1 MECKSGYKDNLGQLK
16 KFYDRFITEAQQY
29 ATQKP
34 GYFFVAVFVCEYPFD
49 GQMQYQF
56 EDGNLSTMVKV
67 VDEMNCPRIS
77 RFLKADLRSR
87 AEVDALAE
95 AVSMTIGDDETKPYP
110 GGTPKK

>member
-1 MECKSGYKDNLGQLK
+1 
-16 KFYDRFITEAQQY
+16 
-29 ATQKP
+29 
-34 GYFFVAVFVCEYPFD
+34 
-49 GQMQYQF
+49 MQCQF

-67 VDEMNCPRIS
+67 VDEESCPRIS

-95 AVSMTIGDDETKPYP
+95 AVASVTISDDETKLYP